1 MASLGTTAQSGFHV
15 AQGKW
20 DRQLIPDEICIKDS
34 TWRVEPLLQLIVLF
48 FLQSHMSYFK
58 RTCVFKKLYIKSP
71 LVHFPMTFQW
81 HLMKSKEIWCFIY
94 TVASFH
100 ELSRT
105 SILLFTTEKS
115 LIMSNFLEQPPLL
128 ALGLCGGQADRPYP
142 WTKPISLFHLYNRA
156 TGSGMCPEPQGSS
169 ELLMEQLG
177 ELCSKELTL
186 LKRGLALV
194 LGSWEV
200 ILKPLQ
206 RLTWWESLYTWRWPH
221 WVVQQCDLWWGA
233 WPQLDLQRDMRTEG

>member
-1 MASLGTTAQSGFHV
+1 
-15 AQGKW
+15 
-20 DRQLIPDEICIKDS
+20 
-34 TWRVEPLLQLIVLF
+34 
-48 FLQSHMSYFK
+48 
-58 RTCVFKKLYIKSP
+58 
-71 LVHFPMTFQW
+71 
-81 HLMKSKEIWCFIY
+81 
-94 TVASFH
+94 
-100 ELSRT
+100 
-105 SILLFTTEKS
+105 
-115 LIMSNFLEQPPLL
+115 MSNFLEQPPLL

-206 RLTWWESLYTWRWPH
+206 RLT
-221 WVVQQCDLWWGA
+221 
-233 WPQLDLQRDMRTEG
+233 